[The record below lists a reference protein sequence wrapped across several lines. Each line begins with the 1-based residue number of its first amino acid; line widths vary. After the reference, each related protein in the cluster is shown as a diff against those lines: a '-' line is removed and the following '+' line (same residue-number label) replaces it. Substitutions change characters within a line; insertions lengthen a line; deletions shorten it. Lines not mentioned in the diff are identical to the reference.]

1 MSVRPHHNS
10 KLSIRPK
17 LSLKQLIIKN
27 LPFDSLLLRQ
37 NSSSFPSPP
46 SLTSKHETIT
56 KPKKNGSLKQKLKAP
71 PLGQQ
76 QQKQQDPDIQATT
89 DVTQLTMENRQQQN
103 SINNNNSKQAAN
115 NNNNNNLKNSSFHSS
130 SSEEDLRSR
139 DPDSVAKSKQKGNQ
153 PYQTDDSNNK
163 NGNTSSNHN
172 NFIRRLFAC
181 GGYCARSGSRRQ
193 NLSSSNSAYGLSKST
208 TNIQTKSSQNNNK
221 IASPTT
227 EKPSNQNGSN
237 NTINNIGN
245 KNSQSHSDLNKQL
258 ANSTNSPEN
267 IKQSYEAL
275 IDKILSTPTKLRQNN
290 VSQAVK
296 ASLLSSS
303 KTNKKFSNDL
313 TPNSTTS
320 NNSSQQN
327 PKSDEAD
334 KQQRSHSAAVKASA
348 FKPRKNI
355 LNENLK
361 KLESDNHKLFRKT
374 ETITDKV

>member
-27 LPFDSLLLRQ
+27 LPFESLLLQ
-37 NSSSFPSPP
+37 QHSSSFPSPP
-46 SLTSKHETIT
+46 ALTSKHETIT

-71 PLGQQ
+71 RKGPQQ
-76 QQKQQDPDIQATT
+76 QNQRDPEIQAST
-89 DVTQLTMENRQQQN
+89 DATELTMESRQQQN
-103 SINNNNSKQAAN
+103 SINDNNTKQPAN
-115 NNNNNNLKNSSFHSS
+115 IDSNNLKKSSLHSS
-130 SSEEDLRSR
+130 STNEEDLRSR

-208 TNIQTKSSQNNNK
+208 TNIQTKSSQNNIK
-221 IASPTT
+221 VASPTT

-237 NTINNIGN
+237 ATIDN

-258 ANSTNSPEN
+258 VNSTNSPEN
-267 IKQSYEAL
+267 AKQSYEAL

-313 TPNSTTS
+313 TTNGTVSNHSTQLNQKS
-320 NNSSQQN
+320 N
-327 PKSDEAD
+327 ETD
-334 KQQRSHSAAVKASA
+334 KQQRSHSAAGKASA